1 MTIATQKMLDYGL
14 LMRYYSD
21 AARLPAA
28 GELFKEA
35 IELLRWYLQGLIATH
50 GDGV

>member
-1 MTIATQKMLDYGL
+1 VLIAAQKMLDYRL
-14 LMRYYSD
+14 LKVYYSSP
-21 AARLPAA
+21 ARLPVA

>member
-1 MTIATQKMLDYGL
+1 M
-14 LMRYYSD
+14 YYSSP
-21 AARLPAA
+21 ARLPVA

-50 GDGV
+50 GDGVQDGNSGYNVSV